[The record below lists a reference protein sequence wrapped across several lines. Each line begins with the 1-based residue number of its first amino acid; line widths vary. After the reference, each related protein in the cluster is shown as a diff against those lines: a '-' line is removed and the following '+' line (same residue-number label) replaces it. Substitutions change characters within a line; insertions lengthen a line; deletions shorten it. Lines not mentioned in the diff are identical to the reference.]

1 MIMSTLTI
9 VFFLIVILSL
19 SKVWRSKHIFDIL
32 LSQDVLRVL
41 LKNNVNVNKP
51 LSASKKKVTPLM
63 LAAQQG
69 FLDMARLLVQSGSKV
84 ELTGLS

>member
-1 MIMSTLTI
+1 MSTLTI